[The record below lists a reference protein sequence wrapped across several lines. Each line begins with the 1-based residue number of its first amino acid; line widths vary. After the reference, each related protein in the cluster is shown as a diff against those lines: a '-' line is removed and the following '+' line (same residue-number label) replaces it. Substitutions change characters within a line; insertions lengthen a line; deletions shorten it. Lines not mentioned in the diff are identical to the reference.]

1 MNVDGANSV
10 STLSSKS
17 AIAGEL
23 QALPDDGA
31 IPEDFA
37 NALDGQKKLLRE
49 AKSQAEAPEQLP
61 TAEPTQTAEAPKTT
75 ETQEDLVALLEKYLP
90 ASPAETMAAESSD
103 IESALSALT
112 TESTSTENPSLMP
125 DAATRDLSGAMGL
138 TGLAFVKPTPDETQ
152 MNPPVEDMTNME
164 FLQKTAA
171 FRQPAQKGQDFG
183 FSALGSGESS
193 SQSSSTDKQSFLST
207 LEKAMPTASADLLP
221 ANRPVEA
228 RVEIATIARP
238 VSHPNW
244 GKDLGE
250 QIIWMNNKD
259 LSAAEIRLNPEH
271 LGPISVRLDVNKE
284 QQASIMF
291 TAQHLEAKEAI
302 EASIPKLRE
311 MLVNQQLNL
320 VNVNISQHSAHD
332 QGKPQPGLFRA
343 ISQTDE
349 LGIEDV
355 AGIEGLGQTTMG
367 KGLLNLYA

>member
-1 MNVDGANSV
+1 MNVDGASSV

-17 AIAGEL
+17 AIAGEPY
-23 QALPDDGA
+23 ALPDDGT

-37 NALDGQKKLLRE
+37 NALDDQKKLLRE
-49 AKSQAEAPEQLP
+49 AKNTAEAPEPLP
-61 TAEPTQTAEAPKTT
+61 TAEPAQTAAEPIKTT
-75 ETQEDLVALLEKYLP
+75 ETQEELVALLEKYLP
-90 ASPAETMAAESSD
+90 ASPAESMAAESSD
-103 IESALSALT
+103 IDAALLALT
-112 TESTSTENPSLMP
+112 TEPTPAENPSLAP
-125 DAATRDLSGAMGL
+125 ETTADTSSAMA
-138 TGLAFVKPTPDETQ
+138 LAGMALVKPAPAETQ
-152 MNPPVEDMTNME
+152 MNPDVEDMSNID
-164 FLQKTAA
+164 FLQKTTA
-171 FRQPAQKGQDFG
+171 FRQSAQKGQDFG
-183 FSALGSGESS
+183 FSALSNGESS

-221 ANRPVEA
+221 ANRPVET

-238 VSHPNW
+238 ISHPNW

-271 LGPISVRLDVNKE
+271 LGPISVRIDVNKE

-291 TAQHLEAKEAI
+291 TAQHLEVKEAI

-343 ISQTDE
+343 NSQTDE
-349 LGIEDV
+349 PGLEDV
-355 AGIEGLGQTTMG
+355 AGIAGLGQTTVG

>member
-17 AIAGEL
+17 AIASEP
-23 QALPDDGA
+23 QALLDDGT

-37 NALDGQKKLLRE
+37 NALDSQKKLLRE

-61 TAEPTQTAEAPKTT
+61 PAEPTQTAAESPKTT
-75 ETQEDLVALLEKYLP
+75 ETQADLVALLEKYLP
-90 ASPAETMAAESSD
+90 ASPAESMAAESSD
-103 IESALSALT
+103 IDAALLALT
-112 TESTSTENPSLMP
+112 TEPTPAENPSLAP
-125 DAATRDLSGAMGL
+125 ETTTDISSAMSL
-138 TGLAFVKPTPDETQ
+138 TGMAFVKPAPDETQ
-152 MNPPVEDMTNME
+152 MNPDVEDMTSME

-183 FSALGSGESS
+183 FAALGSGESS
-193 SQSSSTDKQSFLST
+193 SQSSSPDKQSFLST

-221 ANRPVEA
+221 ANRPIDA
-228 RVEIATIARP
+228 RVEIPTIARP
-238 VSHPNW
+238 ISHPNW

-271 LGPISVRLDVNKE
+271 LGPISVRIDVNKE

-291 TAQHLEAKEAI
+291 TAQHLEVKEAI

-332 QGKPQPGLFRA
+332 QGKPQPGLFRN

-349 LGIEDV
+349 PGIEDV
-355 AGIEGLGQTTMG
+355 TGIESLGHTTMG

>member
-1 MNVDGANSV
+1 MNVDGASSV

-17 AIAGEL
+17 AIAGEPH
-23 QALPDDGA
+23 ALPDDGT

-37 NALDGQKKLLRE
+37 NALDDQKKLLRE
-49 AKSQAEAPEQLP
+49 AKNQAEAPEPLP
-61 TAEPTQTAEAPKTT
+61 TAEPAQTAAEPIKTT
-75 ETQEDLVALLEKYLP
+75 ETQEELVALLEKYLP
-90 ASPAETMAAESSD
+90 ASPTENMAAESSD
-103 IESALSALT
+103 IDAALLALT
-112 TESTSTENPSLMP
+112 TEPTPAENPSLAP
-125 DAATRDLSGAMGL
+125 ETTTDISSAMSL
-138 TGLAFVKPTPDETQ
+138 TGMAFVKPAPDETQ
-152 MNPPVEDMTNME
+152 MNPDVEDMSNMD

-183 FSALGSGESS
+183 VSALSNGESS
-193 SQSSSTDKQSFLST
+193 SQSSSAEKQSFLST
-207 LEKAMPTASADLLP
+207 LEKAMPNAAAEMLP
-221 ANRPVEA
+221 ANRPVDT
-228 RVEIATIARP
+228 RVEITTIARP
-238 VSHPNW
+238 ISHPNW

-271 LGPISVRLDVNKE
+271 LGPISVRIDVNKE

-291 TAQHLEAKEAI
+291 TAQHLEVKEAI

-332 QGKPQPGLFRA
+332 QGKPQPGLFRN

-349 LGIEDV
+349 PGIEDV
-355 AGIEGLGQTTMG
+355 AGIESLGHTARG

>member
-17 AIAGEL
+17 AIAGEP
-23 QALPDDGA
+23 QALPDDGS

-37 NALDGQKKLLRE
+37 NALDDQKKLLRE
-49 AKSQAEAPEQLP
+49 AKSQAEAPESVQ
-61 TAEPTQTAEAPKTT
+61 TAEPAQTAAEAPKNT
-75 ETQEDLVALLEKYLP
+75 ETQADLVALLEKYLP
-90 ASPAETMAAESSD
+90 ASPAESMAAESSD
-103 IESALSALT
+103 IDAALLALT
-112 TESTSTENPSLMP
+112 TEPAPAENPSLAP
-125 DAATRDLSGAMGL
+125 ETAADASSAMAL
-138 TGLAFVKPTPDETQ
+138 TGLAFVKPAPDETQ
-152 MNPPVEDMTNME
+152 MNPDVEDMTTMD

-183 FSALGSGESS
+183 LANLGSGESS
-193 SQSSSTDKQSFLST
+193 SQSSSAEKQSFLST
-207 LEKAMPTASADLLP
+207 LEKAMPNTATDMLP
-221 ANRPVEA
+221 ANRPVDA
-228 RVEIATIARP
+228 RVEITTIARP
-238 VSHPNW
+238 ISHPNW

-271 LGPISVRLDVNKE
+271 LGPISVRIDVNKE

-291 TAQHLEAKEAI
+291 TAQHLEVKEAI

-320 VNVNISQHSAHD
+320 VNVNISQNSAQD
-332 QGKPQPGLFRA
+332 QGKPQPGLFRS
-343 ISQTDE
+343 ISQTGE
-349 LGIEDV
+349 PGIEDV
-355 AGIEGLGQTTMG
+355 AGIEGLGHTTMG